1 MGLKVICT
9 RPSQRSSET
18 VAGDVA
24 FPRHVTDAGGNAPPT
39 LFGGVDAKQPGET
52 ASRLLRVIPAG
63 PENAI
68 CWKNFSVLRSLF
80 SAVDLPAKIQL
91 CLAEMDLHLLR
102 VAQSRACR
110 NFVAVARGAHA
121 VGRIAGNLGAAR
133 ASAAAQLL
141 EQACH
146 SGDHASTYRLLSIL
160 SQACGDADTAL
171 NEWLSNSATPGA

>member
-1 MGLKVICT
+1 LF
-9 RPSQRSSET
+9 PAADLSS
-18 VAGDVA
+18 
-24 FPRHVTDAGGNAPPT
+24 
-39 LFGGVDAKQPGET
+39 
-52 ASRLLRVIPAG
+52 
-63 PENAI
+63 
-68 CWKNFSVLRSLF
+68 
-80 SAVDLPAKIQL
+80 KISL
-91 CLAEMDLHLLR
+91 CLGEMDLHLLR

-110 NFVAVARGAHA
+110 DFGAVAREAHA

-160 SQACGDADTAL
+160 SQACDDADTAL